1 MKHLMKTL
9 IGTSAMM
16 LVFGSCSSIPGAQEW
31 KIKKTATAYIE
42 QGLKGGETIRWGSIR
57 RKLRWEIKD
66 KKCIYAEVKYTVT
79 SDSGNTYKTLYLL
92 LSKDCD
98 SLYYASDEN
107 DTEQK
112 LRNEVNEK
120 SFFNIK

>member
-42 QGLKGGETIRWGSIR
+42 QGLKGGE
-57 RKLRWEIKD
+57 RKYSAQTPL
-66 KKCIYAEVKYTVT
+66 
-79 SDSGNTYKTLYLL
+79 GNK
-92 LSKDCD
+92 
-98 SLYYASDEN
+98 
-107 DTEQK
+107 
-112 LRNEVNEK
+112 R
-120 SFFNIK
+120 